1 MAAIHLGH
9 QIDMTARIL
18 ALPVTDAPV
27 SDVRDV
33 VSQGLLRP
41 HFQPIVHMA
50 EGHVF
55 GHEALIRPQP
65 PSPWKTPDA
74 LFSAARHCGWTIELE
89 LECLRLALQAWAR
102 SAERGWLFVNLSA
115 EALIQAL
122 RRDGLEQ
129 VLRQARSAGLPLSC
143 VVVELTEH
151 EHVQN
156 VEGIQQA
163 LSMLRRYGGSLA
175 LDDFGDGRSSLRL
188 WSELRPEFVKID
200 KYFIR
205 QVHETSHKLKT
216 LRALQQLADTFGSR
230 LIAEG
235 VENADELMVLRDLGM
250 DFVQG
255 YFMGRPQEHATEH
268 LSADAKAVLGNRNI
282 AVLPHD
288 RQASNRGLTAR
299 TLLKPA
305 PSLPATATHDEVVD
319 LLRKRPDLHAV
330 ALVDKERPVG
340 LISRKTVQELY
351 LRLYFRDLY
360 GPRPCTLHANLNP
373 LLVDVHTPMEQLT
386 KVLTSNDQRYL
397 TEGYVITE
405 GGRYLGLG
413 TGEELVRAVTEARI
427 EAARHANPL
436 TFLPGNVPITLHI
449 ERLLDNGQDFVACYA
464 DLNHFK
470 SYNDHYGYWRGDE
483 MIRLQAECLTGACD
497 PRRDFVGH
505 VGGDDF
511 VLLMQSADWQQ
522 RIESTVTQFNHRAQG
537 LFDEAARAAGGI
549 WAEDRHGVQR
559 FHPCTTLSVGVLT
572 VGPGQFQRAE
582 EVASA
587 AAWAKHLAKQEQGGI
602 HLMDGREAVE
612 RLSHLMTPHPPSL

>member
-1 MAAIHLGH
+1 MSA
-9 QIDMTARIL
+9 QIL
-18 ALPVTDAPV
+18 ALPVAPTPV

-33 VSQGLLRP
+33 VSQGLLRI

-50 EGHVF
+50 EGRVF
-55 GHEALIRPQP
+55 GHEALIRPQS
-65 PSPWKTPDA
+65 PSPWTTPDT
-74 LFSAARHCGWTIELE
+74 LFAAARQCGWTIELE

-122 RRDGLEQ
+122 MRDGLER

-156 VEGIQQA
+156 VDAIQQA

-205 QVHETSHKLKT
+205 HVHETSHKLKT

-235 VENADELMVLRDLGM
+235 VEDADELMVLRDLGM

-255 YFMGRPQEHATEH
+255 YFLGRPQAQ
-268 LSADAKAVLGNRNI
+268 AVDALPQEALDVLGNREI
-282 AVLPHD
+282 AVLPQD
-288 RQASNRGLTAR
+288 RHASNRGLTAR

-305 PSLPATATHDEVVD
+305 PSLPATATHDEVAA
-319 LLRKRPDLHAV
+319 LFNRRPDLHAV
-330 ALVDKERPVG
+330 ALVEGDRPVG
-340 LISRKTVQELY
+340 LIARKTVQDLY
-351 LRLYFRDLY
+351 LRLYFRDRY

-373 LLVDVHTPMEQLT
+373 LLVDVHTPVEQLT

-413 TGEELVRAVTEARI
+413 TGEQLVRAVTEARI

-511 VLLMQSADWQQ
+511 VLLMQSADWQR
-522 RIESTVTQFNHRAQG
+522 RIESAVAHFNRRAQG

-549 WAEDRHGVQR
+549 WAEDRQGVQR
-559 FHPCTTLSVGVLT
+559 FHPCTTLSVGVLK
-572 VGPGQFQRAE
+572 VGPDQFHRAE

-587 AAWAKHLAKQEQGGI
+587 AAWAKHLAKQSAGGI
-602 HLMDGREAVE
+602 HLMDGREAIA
-612 RLSHLMTPHPPSL
+612 RLNQQAGAHPPPG